1 MRVAIVLML
10 SGFLCMSSG
19 AYAPAAGQTK
29 ENSGSPTPMLPG
41 MKGHE
46 MMMGP
51 GLMMPTMDS
60 KNGRMLFASKGC
72 VVCHSINGIGGKDA
86 PTFDASSM
94 VLPMNPFEF
103 AARMW
108 DGAKAMVA
116 LQREELGEPIN
127 LTGNDLTD
135 IIAFVHDGDEQK
147 KFSKSDIPPRIMDVM
162 MKMEME

>member
-41 MKGHE
+41 
-46 MMMGP
+46 
-51 GLMMPTMDS
+51 
-60 KNGRMLFASKGC
+60 
-72 VVCHSINGIGGKDA
+72 IGGKDA
-86 PTFDASSM
+86 PMFDASSM
-94 VLPMNPFEF
+94 ALPMNPFEF

-108 DGAKAMVA
+108 DGAEAMVA
-116 LQREELGEPIN
+116 LQREELGEPIK

-135 IIAFVHDGDEQK
+135 IIAFVHDADEQK
-147 KFSKSDIPPRIMDVM
+147 KFSKSDIPPRIMDMM